1 MKYLLSVI
9 VLAILVFGGYNWY
22 MGQSEDYYV
31 QITNEGTKTTQ
42 TDGSETYINYE
53 YELPGYNE
61 AGKEKKLKFMG
72 FQERPL
78 KMNHYLK
85 VSQFIHKTGVK
96 TYEEVAENEIP
107 NEALKQL
114 QTGRK

>member
-61 AGKEKKLKFMG
+61 AGKEKKTQIHGISRASTKNESLLKS
-72 FQERPL
+72 L
-78 KMNHYLK
+78 TVY
-85 VSQFIHKTGVK
+85 S
-96 TYEEVAENEIP
+96 
-107 NEALKQL
+107 
-114 QTGRK
+114 

>member
-1 MKYLLSVI
+1 
-9 VLAILVFGGYNWY
+9 
-22 MGQSEDYYV
+22 
-31 QITNEGTKTTQ
+31 
-42 TDGSETYINYE
+42 
-53 YELPGYNE
+53 
-61 AGKEKKLKFMG
+61 
-72 FQERPL
+72 
-78 KMNHYLK
+78 MNHYLK